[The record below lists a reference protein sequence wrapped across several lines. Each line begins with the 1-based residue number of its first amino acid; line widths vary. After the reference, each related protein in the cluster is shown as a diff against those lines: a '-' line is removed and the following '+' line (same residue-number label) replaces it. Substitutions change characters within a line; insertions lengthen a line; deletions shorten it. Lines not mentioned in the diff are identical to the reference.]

1 MKKFLLLAIAVLLSG
16 CAVGPNYKRPTVSVP
31 TDYRDSMPAQTA
43 AAPSLGNENW
53 WQVYQDPVLA
63 DLIHTALQQNY
74 DVRIA
79 AARVL
84 EAQAQLGITR
94 ANQFPSASVGADIFS
109 QQNAKTSNQFPPYQV
124 NAGQLNLSVIWNL
137 DFWGKYRRQT
147 EAARA
152 QMLASEWGQRAVIS
166 SLVAN
171 VATAYFQLRALDS
184 EIEISKRTL
193 GSRQQSLQLTKV
205 LETHGSASDLD
216 VSQSEQLVYTASE
229 SIPDLERQIRQ
240 QENLLSILLGDNPG
254 SISRG
259 QALTEQPVPEA
270 VPAGLPSELLER
282 RPDVRQAEEIIV
294 AANAQ
299 IGVAKASFFPSI
311 SLTGAGGL
319 ESNALNRFINAP
331 SQTWFGALSVAQP
344 VFQAGALR
352 SGLRLTRAQYQEAV
366 LAYQQ
371 TVQNSLEQVS
381 NALIAYQKDRD
392 FRGQQELLTQ
402 AAERSDQLSL
412 VLYQHGGAS
421 YLQVLTNE
429 TNYFSAELNL
439 VQAQLNERL
448 ALVQLYQ
455 ALGGGWQQ

>member
-31 TDYRDSMPAQTA
+31 TDYRDSMAAQTA

-205 LETHGSASDLD
+205 LETQGSASDLD

-240 QENLLSILLGDNPG
+240 QENLLSILLGENPG

-344 VFQAGALR
+344 VFQGGALR
-352 SGLRLTRAQYQEAV
+352 SGLRLSRAQYQEAV